1 MSANFF
7 EFFFKKIAYPLK
19 NLFQFTS
26 VAITKALDIYQY

>member
-1 MSANFF
+1 MSANFLN
-7 EFFFKKIAYPLK
+7 FFSKKLAYPLK